1 MMCDSAF
8 VQGGWNAHH
17 HPREPKGIPPG
28 PVSKLHGSA
37 GYGWGG
43 LGGSSIWFNPVENI
57 GFGCKRVLHVNAL
70 LFLCR
75 FFSFFFD
82 PFAWLCA
89 DAVTGASAGLS
100 GDEDRVGPLLVAL
113 QGTPCMA
120 GATPPSKL

>member
-57 GFGCKRVLHVNAL
+57 GFGCKRVLHVNVL
-70 LFLCR
+70 LPSAVSS
-75 FFSFFFD
+75 FS
-82 PFAWLCA
+82 LI
-89 DAVTGASAGLS
+89 TLI
-100 GDEDRVGPLLVAL
+100 R
-113 QGTPCMA
+113 
-120 GATPPSKL
+120 